1 MIVAERKKY
10 TVNHF
15 DAFGI
20 EMEDGRLTQPS
31 DRTIYNLREAILASK
46 RLGRPLFI
54 GVHFSSNLVGA
65 S

>member
-15 DAFGI
+15 DDFGT

-31 DRTIYNLREAILASK
+31 DGTIYNLREAILESK
-46 RLGRPLFI
+46 RLGRPLTSEEMAYYE
-54 GVHFSSNLVGA
+54 V
-65 S
+65 